1 MSGAIHRRIP
11 TYPQARVIVD
21 NDFAGDPDGLLALA
35 HHLLADGAVVRGIT
49 STAIPRAGEPMPEG
63 DTARDAVIEL
73 LDRLGVAERPVVS
86 ADTTARFADLVEP
99 TDGACV
105 LLEEAARY
113 DDLPLFVCAGGPL
126 TNVASALRADPTLA
140 ERMTV
145 VWIGGG
151 SHPEGAWEYNLMHDL
166 PAAQYV
172 FNHTRVPIMQ
182 VPQAV
187 YRQCAMSTAEL
198 EHGLRSTGEFGRW
211 LYSRFTSP
219 PSFVR
224 IAGHWP
230 MGDSPPVLITAL
242 TTESSTSRK
251 IPSPWIDDEGGYA
264 TNPAARDLVVFDT
277 IDVRLL
283 FADFFA
289 RLHLA
294 AAV

>member
-1 MSGAIHRRIP
+1 MNGEAWRRIP
-11 TYPQARVIVD
+11 THPKARVVVD
-21 NDFAGDPDGLLALA
+21 NDFAADPDGLLALA
-35 HHLLADGAVVRGIT
+35 HHLLADGAIVRGIT
-49 STAIPRAGEPMPEG
+49 STAIPRAGELHPEG

-73 LDRLGVAERPVVS
+73 LDRLGVIRRPVLS
-86 ADTTARFADLVEP
+86 ADTTVRFADLAGP
-99 TDGACV
+99 TDGARV
-105 LLEEAARY
+105 LLEEAGREA
-113 DDLPLFVCAGGPL
+113 DLPLYVCAGGPL
-126 TNVASALRADPTLA
+126 TNIASALRADSSLA
-140 ERMTV
+140 ERLTL

-151 SHPEGAWEYNLMHDL
+151 GHPDGAWEYNLMHDL
-166 PAAQYV
+166 PAAQFV
-172 FNHTRVPIMQ
+172 FNHTRVPIVQ

-211 LYSRFTSP
+211 LYSRFTEP

-224 IAGHWP
+224 VAGHWP

-242 TTESSTSRK
+242 TTESSVSRT
-251 IPSPWIDDEGGYA
+251 IPTPWIDDEGGYA
-264 TNPAARDLVVFDT
+264 PHPEPRDLVVFDT

-294 AAV
+294 ASV

>member
-1 MSGAIHRRIP
+1 M
-11 TYPQARVIVD
+11 ARVI
-21 NDFAGDPDGLLALA
+21 
-35 HHLLADGAVVRGIT
+35 
-49 STAIPRAGEPMPEG
+49 
-63 DTARDAVIEL
+63 
-73 LDRLGVAERPVVS
+73 
-86 ADTTARFADLVEP
+86 
-99 TDGACV
+99 
-105 LLEEAARY
+105 LEEAARE
-113 DDLPLFVCAGGPL
+113 DDLPLYVCAGGPL
-126 TNVASALRADPTLA
+126 TNVASALRAEPSLA
-140 ERMTV
+140 ERLTI

-151 SHPEGAWEYNLMHDL
+151 SHPHGAWEYNLMHDL
-166 PAAQYV
+166 PAAQHV

-198 EHGLRSTGEFGRW
+198 EHGLHTTGDFGRW

-242 TTESSTSRK
+242 TTESSTFRT

-264 TNPAARDLVVFDT
+264 THPAPRDLVVLDT

-294 AAV
+294 ASA

>member
-1 MSGAIHRRIP
+1 MSGETYRRIP
-11 TYPQARVIVD
+11 TFPQARVIVD

-49 STAIPRAGEPMPEG
+49 GTAIPREGQPVPAG
-63 DTARDAVIEL
+63 DTARDAVDEL
-73 LDRLGVAERPVVS
+73 LDRLGVTERPAVS
-86 ADTTARFADLVEP
+86 ADTRARFAELTEP
-99 TDGACV
+99 TDGAR
-105 LLEEAARY
+105 LLTVEAMRE
-113 DDLPLFVCAGGPL
+113 DDLPLYVCAGGPL
-126 TNVASALRADPTLA
+126 TNIASALRADPTLA
-140 ERMTV
+140 DRMHI

-151 SHPEGAWEYNLMHDL
+151 SHPDGAWEYNLTHDL
-166 PAAQYV
+166 PAAQFV
-172 FNHTRVPIMQ
+172 FNETRVPIIQ

-198 EHGLRSTGEFGRW
+198 EHGLRSAGEFGRW
-211 LYSRFTSP
+211 LYSRFTAP

-242 TTESSTSRK
+242 TTESSMSRT
-251 IPSPWIDDEGGYA
+251 IPSPWIDDEGRYA
-264 TNPAARDLVVFDT
+264 MHPSPRDLVVFDT

-294 AAV
+294 ASV

>member
-1 MSGAIHRRIP
+1 MTTETYRRIP
-11 TYPQARVIVD
+11 TAPHTRVVVD

-49 STAIPRAGEPMPEG
+49 CTSIPRAGDSVPDG
-63 DTARDAVIEL
+63 DTARAAVVEL
-73 LDRLGVAERPVVS
+73 LDRLGVTARPTVS
-86 ADTTARFADLVEP
+86 VDTVARFADLHEP
-99 TDGACV
+99 TDGARV
-105 LLEEAARY
+105 ILEEAALH
-113 DDLPLFVCAGGPL
+113 DELPLYVCAGGPL
-126 TNVASALRADPTLA
+126 TNIASALRADPSLA
-140 ERMTV
+140 ERLTV

-151 SHPEGAWEYNLMHDL
+151 SHPRGAWEYNLMHDL
-166 PAAQYV
+166 PAAQFV
-172 FNHTRVPIMQ
+172 FNHTNVPIMQ

-198 EHGLRSTGEFGRW
+198 EHGLRGTGEFGRW

-242 TTESSTSRK
+242 TTESSTFRT
-251 IPSPWIDDEGGYA
+251 IPTPWIDDEGAYA
-264 TNPAARDLVVFDT
+264 PHPAPRELVVFDT
-277 IDVRLL
+277 LDVRLL

-289 RLHLA
+289 RLSLA
-294 AAV
+294 ASV